1 MPLRVERLCIERGV
15 RMTARR
21 RLIARVLSEA
31 DDHPD
36 VEELYRRASELD
48 PAVSLATVYRTVRVF
63 EQAGVLSRLD
73 FGDGRARYELE
84 PRRHHDHLIDTVTGD
99 VIEFHNAEI
108 ERLQEQVAHQLG
120 YRLVGHRL
128 SLYGVRLGQAEARKG
143 RRNGRD
149 G

>member
-1 MPLRVERLCIERGV
+1 MSLKVERLCNERGV

-36 VEELYRRASELD
+36 VEELYRRASGLD
-48 PAVSLATVYRTVRVF
+48 PAISLATVYRTVRVF

-73 FGDGRARYELE
+73 FGDGRARYEPE
-84 PRRHHDHLIDTVTGD
+84 PRHHHDHLIDTVTGE

-108 ERLQEQVAHQLG
+108 ERLQDQVARQLG

-128 SLYGVRLGQAEARKG
+128 SLYGVRLGRAAAGKG
-143 RRNGRD
+143 PRGGD
-149 G
+149 T